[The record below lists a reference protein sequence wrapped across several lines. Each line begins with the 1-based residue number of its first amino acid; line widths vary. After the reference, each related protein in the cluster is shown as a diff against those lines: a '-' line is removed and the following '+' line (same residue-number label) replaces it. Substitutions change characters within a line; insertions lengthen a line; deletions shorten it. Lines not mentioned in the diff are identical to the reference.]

1 MTLVASAFLISML
14 FSVLLTP
21 LMRMISLRLGLVDVP
36 GDRKRHRLETPLLG
50 GVAIFVSFAVAIA
63 AGLLL
68 WPNISEGRI
77 ADTPLDW
84 QSLGIMVLAG
94 GFLMMLA
101 GLTDDLMDIKPRWKL
116 ILHTVSA
123 LLVGIYFV
131 VKGAQLRLFL
141 HGSGLAWLA
150 VPVTVFWLVGITN
163 SFNLLDHADGLA
175 SGTAT
180 IAALFFALMNILN
193 GNFAV
198 GFVSAAVAGSSLG
211 FLVYN
216 YNPASVFM
224 GDCGSNLLGFMLG
237 LIAVLGVYTP
247 AGSIRELAVLTPV
260 LVLAVPIV
268 DTLLVVGYR
277 KAKGAPLMKAD
288 RNHLAH
294 RLMRIGLTHRESVVL
309 LYVMA
314 FLLGVLAL
322 LLPTLA
328 PYQAV
333 LIFVHALGVVW
344 LLTFFIRK
352 GEKSRNG

>member
-1 MTLVASAFLISML
+1 MIIVASAFLISLL
-14 FSVLLTP
+14 FSILLTP
-21 LMRMISLRLGLVDVP
+21 LMRMLSLRVDLVDVP
-36 GDRKRHRLETPLLG
+36 GDRKKHRLETPLLG
-50 GVAIFVSFAVAIA
+50 GVAIFVAFSAAIVT
-63 AGLLL
+63 GLLL

-77 ADTPLDW
+77 ADTPLNW
-84 QSLGIMVLAG
+84 QSLGVMVLAG
-94 GFLMMLA
+94 GFLMMLT
-101 GLTDDLMDIKPRWKL
+101 GLVDDLMDIKPRWKL
-116 ILHTVSA
+116 VLHTVSA

-131 VKGAQLRLFL
+131 IKGAQLRLFL
-141 HGSGLAWLA
+141 HGGGLAWLA

-175 SGTAT
+175 AGTAA
-180 IAALFFALMNILN
+180 IAALFFTMVNMLN

-198 GFVSAAVAGSSLG
+198 GFIAAAVGGASLG

-268 DTLLVVGYR
+268 DTLLVVVYR

-294 RLMRIGLTHRESVVL
+294 RLMRIGLTHREAVVL

-328 PYQAV
+328 PYQAA

-344 LLTFFIRK
+344 LVTFFIRK
-352 GEKSRNG
+352 GEKSRSG